1 MGQGRWP
8 SKQEVLTANPQGPQ
22 SMATGACDSGIV
34 GWRQLDAGSS
44 LPNKPGPNDKNLVQE
59 EKLSQGNQDPCREKH
74 LKSTSAHLYVCYTPL
89 STHQS
94 VM

>member
-8 SKQEVLTANPQGPQ
+8 SKQEVLTANPQGPLKKQ

-44 LPNKPGPNDKNLVQE
+44 LPNKPSPNSKILVQE
-59 EKLSQGNQDPCREKH
+59 EKLSQGNQVPVEKN
-74 LKSTSAHLYVCYTPL
+74 T
-89 STHQS
+89 
-94 VM
+94 